1 MTNGWDDILRSGER
15 IVWQGQPVPSQS
27 MSKHEIITMIAGL
40 GFALSAVLWM
50 ISAYKTGGFWPF
62 GLIHMAVGLIVGFG
76 PKWLG
81 MYARRNT
88 WFSLSTSRAFFAM
101 RIPLAGP
108 SLNAI
113 DLTPHTGI
121 DFDGD
126 DPGTIRFRAKTVSLT
141 GNQTLTT
148 PQFDTIPDARA
159 VFSLIRDI
167 QRGIA

>member
-1 MTNGWDDILRSGER
+1 MTDGWDGILRSGER
-15 IVWQGQPVPSQS
+15 ILWQGQPVPTHP
-27 MSKHEIITMIAGL
+27 MSKHELVTMVAGL
-40 GFALSAVLWM
+40 GFCLAAVLWM

-88 WFSLSTSRAFFAM
+88 WFSLSNSRAFFAM

-113 DLTPHTGI
+113 EITPHTGI

-126 DPGTIRFRAKTVSLT
+126 DPGTIRFRAEAVSIT

-159 VFSLIRDI
+159 VFALIRDI